1 MTDKLITRHE
11 FAVLLG
17 RNRATIRRWE
27 ERINKTHLRAI
38 YFKPG
43 RKHFLTPF
51 QQNILI
57 NINQEADKLSGQGRV
72 NLAIKI
78 VEQKFWDEIPVPE
91 ILVPFC
97 RGAKHKGFYNY
108 QKNKIADW
116 IEQYGEEYKTAA
128 DFVRQWEVIPFS
140 RWYEQL

>member
-27 ERINKTHLRAI
+27 SRINKTHLRAI

-57 NINQEADKLSGQGRV
+57 NINQETDKLSGQGRV

-116 IEQYGEEYKTAA
+116 IEQYGEGYKTAA
-128 DFVRQWEVIPFS
+128 DFVRKWEVVNFS

>member
-11 FAVLLG
+11 FAALLG

-27 ERINKTHLRAI
+27 SRINKTHLRAI

-43 RKHFLTPF
+43 RKHFLTSF

-57 NINQEADKLSGQGRV
+57 NINQEAEKLSGQGRL

-91 ILVPFC
+91 VLFPFC

-128 DFVRQWEVIPFS
+128 DFVRKWEVVHFS